1 MSVRKDPE
9 MLSPCVGFGAYALF
23 TMRGLGLEKQMNAI
37 INSRRDFLKQSMYL
51 GVAAASASPLSKV
64 FAMGSGKPGS
74 KMKFGLVTYLWG
86 QDWDLPTVI
95 ANCEKSKVLGVELR
109 TEHAHGVES
118 NLNAR
123 QRREVKKRFAD
134 SPVTLLGPGTN
145 FAFHHTDPA
154 KLKRDIDGAKEYIKL
169 SYDCGGSG
177 VKVKPND
184 LPKGVPHEK
193 TIEQIGK
200 SLNELGRFA
209 AEYDQMIR
217 VEVHGRGTSS
227 LPVMK
232 AIMDV
237 ADHPRVGVCWNGN
250 PQDLEG
256 EGLEYNF
263 NLVKD
268 RFGDT
273 VHVRELNIGDYP
285 YQELMNLFVKMD
297 YKGWILLEARTKPKD
312 RVKALAEQRHVFQD
326 MVAEAQARKASQGKG
341 GVKID
346 DVDKKLRVE
355 INGKLFTEYNFQDV
369 PRPFFYPVIGP
380 TGAPVVR
387 HYPMNPDLD
396 KGGDKNDHVHHKSLW
411 FTHGEVNGQDFWGEG
426 SNSGKV
432 VHDKFLE
439 VSSGSK
445 VGVIKSENK
454 WVAKSGEVVCTDTRT
469 HRFYSSDDGQTMD
482 FEITIHASEGKK
494 VVMGDTKEGSMAIRL
509 ASTMRLKG
517 KVGKGHIINS
527 EGDKDGS
534 TWGKRAEW
542 CDYYGPVEGETVGV
556 AIFDHPDNPKHPTW
570 WHVRDYGLFA
580 ANPFGVHDFEKKE
593 KGVGDITIPAGQSLT
608 FKYRFYFHKGDAEK
622 GKVARHYREYAAT
635 K

>member
-1 MSVRKDPE
+1 
-9 MLSPCVGFGAYALF
+9 
-23 TMRGLGLEKQMNAI
+23 
-37 INSRRDFLKQSMYL
+37 MYL

-64 FAMGSGKPGS
+64 FATELARGGS

-86 QDWDLPTVI
+86 QDWDLPTLI
-95 ANCEKSKVLGVELR
+95 ANCEKSGILGVELR

-118 NLNAR
+118 SLNAA

-154 KLKRDIDGAKEYIKL
+154 KLRRDIDGAKEYIKL

-177 VKVKPND
+177 IKVKPND
-184 LPKGVPHEK
+184 LPKGVPQEK
-193 TIEQIGK
+193 TVEQIGK
-200 SLNELGRFA
+200 SLNELGRYA
-209 AEYDQMIR
+209 AEFDQVVR
-217 VEVHGRGTSS
+217 LEVHGGCSK
-227 LPVMK
+227 LPIMK

-237 ADHPRVGVCWNGN
+237 AEHPRVGACWNCN
-250 PQDLEG
+250 SQDLDG

-268 RFGDT
+268 RFADT

-285 YQELMNLFVKMD
+285 YQELMNLFVKTD

-312 RVKALAEQRHVFQD
+312 RVKALAEQRHVFSD
-326 MVAEAQARKASQGKG
+326 MVAKAQASTASRSKG

-346 DVDKKLRVE
+346 DVDNKLRVE

-380 TGAPVVR
+380 TGAPVSR
-387 HYPMNPDLD
+387 HWPMKDINPDEA
-396 KGGDKNDHVHHKSLW
+396 KDHVHHKSLW

-426 SNSGKV
+426 SRSGKV

-439 VSSGSK
+439 VSSGPK
-445 VGVIKSENK
+445 VGVITSKNK

-469 HRFYSSDDGQTMD
+469 HRFYSRDDGQAMD
-482 FEITIHASEGKK
+482 LEITIHASEGK
-494 VVMGDTKEGSMAIRL
+494 VVLGDTKEGSMAIRL
-509 ASTMRLKG
+509 APTMRLKG
-517 KVGKGHIINS
+517 KVGKGHIVNS
-527 EGDKDGS
+527 EGDTDGS
-534 TWGKRAEW
+534 TWGKRAKW

-556 AIFDHPDNPKHPTW
+556 AIFDHPGNPKHPTW

-580 ANPFGVHDFEKKE
+580 ANPFGQHDFEKKPA
-593 KGVGDITIPAGQSLT
+593 GVGDITIPAGESLT
-608 FKYRFYFHKGDAEK
+608 FKYRFYFHKGDDK
-622 GKVARHYREYAAT
+622 QGKVAEQYREYAAT

>member
-1 MSVRKDPE
+1 
-9 MLSPCVGFGAYALF
+9 
-23 TMRGLGLEKQMNAI
+23 
-37 INSRRDFLKQSMYL
+37 
-51 GVAAASASPLSKV
+51 
-64 FAMGSGKPGS
+64 
-74 KMKFGLVTYLWG
+74 MKLGLVTYLWG

-109 TEHAHGVES
+109 TQHAHGVES
-118 NLNAR
+118 SLNRR

-154 KLKRDIDGAKEYIKL
+154 KLRRDIDGAKEYIKL

-177 VKVKPND
+177 IKVKPND

-193 TIEQIGK
+193 TTEQIGK

-209 AEYDQMIR
+209 AEYDQVIR
-217 VEVHGRGTSS
+217 LEVHGACSK
-227 LPVMK
+227 LPIMK

-237 ADHPRVGVCWNGN
+237 AEHPRVGVCWNCN
-250 PQDLEG
+250 SQDLDG

-273 VHVRELNIGDYP
+273 VHIRELNIGDYP

-297 YKGWILLEARTKPKD
+297 YNGWILLEARTKPKD
-312 RVKALAEQRHVFQD
+312 RVKALAEQRGVFAD
-326 MVAEAQARKASQGKG
+326 MVAKAQVSTASRGAG

-346 DVDKKLRVE
+346 DHDKRLRVE

-380 TGAPVVR
+380 TGVPIIR
-387 HYPMNPDLD
+387 HHPMKDINPDEA
-396 KGGDKNDHVHHKSLW
+396 KDHVHHKSLW

-426 SNSGKV
+426 RNSGKV
-432 VHDKFLE
+432 VHDKFIE

-445 VGVIKSENK
+445 VGVIKSKNK
-454 WVAKSGEVVCTDTRT
+454 WVAKSGAVVCTDTRT
-469 HRFYSSDDGQTMD
+469 HRFYSRDEGQAMD
-482 FEITIHASEGKK
+482 LEITIHASEGK
-494 VVMGDTKEGSMAIRL
+494 VVLGDTKEGSMAIRL
-509 ASTMRLKG
+509 APTMRLKG

-527 EGDKDGS
+527 EGDTDGS
-534 TWGKRAEW
+534 TWGKRAKW
-542 CDYYGPVEGETVGV
+542 CDYYGPVEGDTVGV

-580 ANPFGVHDFEKKE
+580 ANPFGQHDFERKE
-593 KGVGDITIPAGQSLT
+593 EGIGDITIGAGESLT
-608 FKYRFYFHKGDAEK
+608 FKYRFYFHKGDDKQGNVAEQ
-622 GKVARHYREYAAT
+622 YREYAAT

>member
-1 MSVRKDPE
+1 
-9 MLSPCVGFGAYALF
+9 
-23 TMRGLGLEKQMNAI
+23 
-37 INSRRDFLKQSMYL
+37 MYL
-51 GVAAASASPLSKV
+51 GVAAASSSPLSRV
-64 FAMGSGKPGS
+64 FAAELAGGGS
-74 KMKFGLVTYLWG
+74 KMKLGLVTYLWG

-109 TEHAHGVES
+109 TQHAHGVES
-118 NLNAR
+118 SLNRR

-154 KLKRDIDGAKEYIKL
+154 KLRRDIDGAKEYIKL

-177 VKVKPND
+177 IKVKPND

-193 TIEQIGK
+193 TTEQIGK

-209 AEYDQMIR
+209 AEYDQVIR
-217 VEVHGRGTSS
+217 LEVHGACSK
-227 LPVMK
+227 LPIMK

-237 ADHPRVGVCWNGN
+237 AEHPRVGVCWNCN
-250 PQDLEG
+250 SQDLDG

-273 VHVRELNIGDYP
+273 VHIRELNIGDYP

-297 YKGWILLEARTKPKD
+297 YNGWILLEARTKPKD
-312 RVKALAEQRHVFQD
+312 RVKALAEQRGVFAD
-326 MVAEAQARKASQGKG
+326 MVAKAQVSTASRGAG

-346 DVDKKLRVE
+346 DHDKRLRVE

-380 TGAPVVR
+380 TGVPIIR
-387 HYPMNPDLD
+387 HHPMKDINPDEA
-396 KGGDKNDHVHHKSLW
+396 KDHVHHKSLW

-426 SNSGKV
+426 RNSGKV
-432 VHDKFLE
+432 VHDKFIE

-445 VGVIKSENK
+445 VGVIKSKNK
-454 WVAKSGEVVCTDTRT
+454 WVAKSGAVVCTDTRT
-469 HRFYSSDDGQTMD
+469 HRFYSRDEGQAMD
-482 FEITIHASEGKK
+482 LEITIHASEGK
-494 VVMGDTKEGSMAIRL
+494 VVLGDTKEGSMAIRL
-509 ASTMRLKG
+509 APTMRLKG

-527 EGDKDGS
+527 EGDTDGS
-534 TWGKRAEW
+534 TWGKRAKW
-542 CDYYGPVEGETVGV
+542 CDYYGPVEGDTVGV

-580 ANPFGVHDFEKKE
+580 ANPFGQHDFERKE
-593 KGVGDITIPAGQSLT
+593 EGIGDITIGAGESLT
-608 FKYRFYFHKGDAEK
+608 FKYRFYFHKGDDKQGNVAEQ
-622 GKVARHYREYAAT
+622 YREYAAT

>member
-1 MSVRKDPE
+1 MSTV
-9 MLSPCVGFGAYALF
+9 
-23 TMRGLGLEKQMNAI
+23 
-37 INSRRDFLKQSMYL
+37 INSRRDFLKHSVYL
-51 GVAAASASPLSKV
+51 GVAAVSAGPLGEV
-64 FAMGSGKPGS
+64 LALGRDKPGS

-86 QDWDLPTVI
+86 QDWDLPTLI
-95 ANCEKSKVLGVELR
+95 ANCEKTEVLGVELR
-109 TEHAHGVES
+109 TQHAHGVES
-118 NLNAR
+118 SLSAG
-123 QRREVKKRFAD
+123 QRRDVKKRFAD

-154 KLKRDIDGAKEYIKL
+154 KLRRDIDGAKEYIKL

-177 VKVKPND
+177 IKVKPND
-184 LPKGVPHEK
+184 LPKGVPLEK
-193 TIEQIGK
+193 TTEQIGK

-217 VEVHGRGTSS
+217 LEVHGSCS
-227 LPVMK
+227 KLPTMK

-237 ADHPRVGVCWNGN
+237 AEHPNVGVCWNCN
-250 PQDLEG
+250 SQDLEG

-273 VHVRELNIGDYP
+273 VHVRELNIGSYP

-312 RVKALAEQRHVFQD
+312 RVKALAEQRHVFGD
-326 MVAEAQARKASQGKG
+326 MVAKAQASTASRSKG

-346 DVDKKLRVE
+346 DVDKKLRIE

-380 TGAPVVR
+380 TGVPIIR
-387 HYPMNPDLD
+387 HYPMKDINPDEA
-396 KGGDKNDHVHHKSLW
+396 KDHVHHKSLW

-426 SNSGKV
+426 SRSGKV
-432 VHDKFLE
+432 VHDKFLK
-439 VSSGSK
+439 VSSGRK
-445 VGVIKSENK
+445 VGVIQSKNK

-469 HRFYSSDDGQTMD
+469 HRFYNRQDGQVMD
-482 FEITIHASEGKK
+482 FEITFHASEGK
-494 VVMGDTKEGSMAIRL
+494 VVLGDTKEGSMAIRL
-509 ASTMRLKG
+509 TPTMRLKG
-517 KVGKGHIINS
+517 KVGKGHIVNS
-527 EGDKDGS
+527 EGDTDGS
-534 TWGKRAEW
+534 TWGKRAAW

-556 AIFDHPDNPKHPTW
+556 AIFDHPQNPKHPTW
-570 WHVRDYGLFA
+570 WHVRDYGLFT
-580 ANPFGVHDFEKKE
+580 ANPFGVHNFERKE
-593 KGVGDITIPAGQSLT
+593 KGVGDITIPAGESLT
-608 FKYRFYFHKGDAEK
+608 FKYRFYFHKGDDK
-622 GKVARHYREYAAT
+622 QGKVARHYREYATT